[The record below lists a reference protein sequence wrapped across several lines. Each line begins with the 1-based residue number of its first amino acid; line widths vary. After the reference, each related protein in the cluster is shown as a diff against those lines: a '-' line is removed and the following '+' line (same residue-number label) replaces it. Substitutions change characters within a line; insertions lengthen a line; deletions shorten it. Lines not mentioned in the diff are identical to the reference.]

1 MAIDYTGVTKII
13 QPDIHITSKLNE
25 IKRVYLGEDLQWEKP
40 QSPYVWQ
47 YVHTG
52 MTQPW
57 TVGDLVCLVKFV
69 KNDDTDPIAYYK
81 NTTYSNNRFYFVRTY
96 SYADNIEAVAEFI
109 NNGITLSYDSVLG
122 WCLSDDVLPSQVN
135 LVTRVNGNY
144 AVLEN
149 NYYYLNATKPND
161 TSVLQYL
168 GYRYGNGPFWWCAGT
183 PDDNSSDTTF
193 GTTYGVTGTR
203 TAPDLSKPKW
213 WLHKSDVTTSSP
225 IMDAWKLE
233 ETAPAYDEPT
243 AQWGFFKRVK
253 IAQ

>member
-13 QPDIHITSKLNE
+13 KLDTSNSKTQTE

-96 SYADNIEAVAEFI
+96 PNIDNIEAVAEFI

-122 WCLSDDVLPSQVN
+122 WCLSDDILPTQVN

-144 AVLEN
+144 AILEN
-149 NYYYLNATKPND
+149 NYTNLGTNEPTD
-161 TSVLQYL
+161 TSVSHYL
-168 GYRYGNGPFWWCAGT
+168 RYKGGDPWFWWCAGT

-193 GTTYGVTGTR
+193 GTTYGITGTR
-203 TAPDLSKPKW
+203 TDPDLSKPKW
-213 WLHKSDVTTSSP
+213 WLHKSEVTTSSP
-225 IMDAWKLE
+225 VVDAWKLE
-233 ETAPAYDEPT
+233 ESAPAYDEPT